1 MRPET
6 SELEEWT
13 PVTPREKGLDE
24 REQEVERYR
33 AAAGQALEQLQW
45 VISYLRRIRKYRLA
59 EGLERNRSRIM
70 EEARLD
76 A

>member
-1 MRPET
+1 
-6 SELEEWT
+6 
-13 PVTPREKGLDE
+13 VTPRDKGLDE

-33 AAAGQALEQLQW
+33 AAADAALDQLQW
-45 VISYLRRIRKYRLA
+45 VISYLRRIRKNRLA

-70 EEARLD
+70 EEARRD

>member
-6 SELEEWT
+6 SE
-13 PVTPREKGLDE
+13 
-24 REQEVERYR
+24 VEGMDASDSAR
-33 AAAGQALEQLQW
+33 W
-45 VISYLRRIRKYRLA
+45 VISYLRRIRKNRLA
-59 EGLERNRSRIM
+59 EGLERNRYRIM